1 MVERLLAPGVT
12 IADEVMAEYVR
23 YFSDPACIAATTAD
37 YKAGASSDLEDDE
50 ASWTAG
56 DRVTC
61 PLLVLWGEHGFV
73 GKAYDPLAVWREYG
87 TDVAGRAMPSGHFI
101 PEEAPEQ
108 VVAELQAFLG

>member
-1 MVERLLAPGVT
+1 
-12 IADEVMAEYVR
+12 
-23 YFSDPACIAATTAD
+23 
-37 YKAGASSDLEDDE
+37 
-50 ASWTAG
+50 
-56 DRVTC
+56 
-61 PLLVLWGEHGFV
+61 VLWGEHGFV